1 MKIPK
6 ICIYSG
12 HLSELKKMLLLTDL
26 LVVYANHNSTFFKK
40 VSENIQILVIEKWTI
55 FITKILIC

>member
-40 VSENIQILVIEKWTI
+40 VSENIQILVIEK
-55 FITKILIC
+55 